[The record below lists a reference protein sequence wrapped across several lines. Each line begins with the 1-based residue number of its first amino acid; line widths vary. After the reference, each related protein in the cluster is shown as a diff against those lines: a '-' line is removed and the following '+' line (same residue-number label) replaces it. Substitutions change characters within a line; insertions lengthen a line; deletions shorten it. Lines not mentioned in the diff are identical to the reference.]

1 MNIQIRPRDITAW
14 LSETALI
21 ALGLLHPQYLPEV
34 LPLLVA
40 GFLGHAAISNG
51 TQTEKVSSPGN

>member
-1 MNIQIRPRDITAW
+1 MNINIKPRDITAW
-14 LSETALI
+14 LSESALI

-34 LPLLVA
+34 LPLLIA
-40 GFLGHAAISNG
+40 GFLGHSAVSSG